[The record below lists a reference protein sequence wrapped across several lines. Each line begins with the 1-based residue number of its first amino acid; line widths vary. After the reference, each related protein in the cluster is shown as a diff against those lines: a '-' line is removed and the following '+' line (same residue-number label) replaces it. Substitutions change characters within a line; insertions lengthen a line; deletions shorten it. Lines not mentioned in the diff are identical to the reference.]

1 MEYGEKPE
9 ETPMSEREQAALTL
23 KLKELCELFGNVTTS
38 DSTIPSLL
46 PDDTPEGEVLTVF
59 EDPLH
64 PDHAV
69 PQSLVVH
76 NLGKYVELDGITV
89 PSGELSLRVNQS
101 KAFFEI
107 NGSYVSVLH
116 SAEFYTYPS
125 NPHETSTVETFHVQV
140 ASGMNDGVHTYW
152 NVESYTLGSR
162 EDTPYYSEELY
173 SDELSANGLWT
184 HFWPAPLYDLI
195 MDKVPLS
202 DKDKAKQ
209 REKSVLTKSRYARIM
224 ALLSKLE
231 ASHYQSEI
239 PEFFSQTAFSLRR
252 M

>member
-9 ETPMSEREQAALTL
+9 QTPISDLEQTALIL
-23 KLKELCELFGNVTTS
+23 KLKELCDLFGNVTTS
-38 DSTIPSLL
+38 DNTIPALL
-46 PDDTPEGEVLTVF
+46 PEDTPKGEVLAVF
-59 EDPLH
+59 EDPLQ

-69 PQSLVVH
+69 PQSLVVN
-76 NLGKYVELDGITV
+76 NLGKYIEHGGITV
-89 PSGELSLRVNQS
+89 PSGELSLRVSQS

-107 NGSYVSVLH
+107 NGSYVSLLH

-125 NPHETSTVETFHVQV
+125 NPDETSTVETFHVKV
-140 ASGMNDGVHTYW
+140 ASAMNDGAHTYW
-152 NVESYTLGSR
+152 NVSSYTLGSQ

-202 DKDKAKQ
+202 DTEKARQ
-209 REKSVLTKSRYARIM
+209 REKSTLTKSRYTRIM
-224 ALLSKLE
+224 TLLSKLE
-231 ASHYQSEI
+231 VSHHHSTV
-239 PEFFSQTAFSLRR
+239 PEVFSHTAFSLRR